1 MTYIKKQSIVEQ
13 AEITGLAVKAQKN
26 YKRGYLKSN
35 AFTEVKMLLLIL
47 LTLLF
52 TYQSQNACIEVKM
65 LPLLL

>member
-35 AFTEVKMLLLIL
+35 AFTEVKMLPESKYDNL
-47 LTLLF
+47 
-52 TYQSQNACIEVKM
+52 
-65 LPLLL
+65 